1 MTSLIWVGVS
11 VWRISLVCACTALYP
26 TADKGC
32 TAMDDDDGYGYKKAK
47 KVARQWCGWCKEVQ
61 GKEGQWAWGHHEE
74 PGQEW
79 GVAVVMVVMMVGGD
93 YEKH

>member
-32 TAMDDDDGYGYKKAK
+32 TAMDDDDGYGYKKEKRLPANGAVGAK
-47 KVARQWCGWCKEVQ
+47 RCRGKRVSGPGATTRSPAR
-61 GKEGQWAWGHHEE
+61 
-74 PGQEW
+74 
-79 GVAVVMVVMMVGGD
+79 VGGSSGD
-93 YEKH
+93 GGDDGWW

>member
-11 VWRISLVCACTALYP
+11 VCRISLVCACTALYP

-74 PGQEW
+74 QEW
-79 GVAVVMVVMMVGGD
+79 GVAVMMVGGD

>member
-11 VWRISLVCACTALYP
+11 VWRISLCCESALHSIP
-26 TADKGC
+26 QQIKVVLQWMMMMVMVTK
-32 TAMDDDDGYGYKKAK
+32 K